1 MKLLD
6 NMTVRVSW
14 TLVLVTFSA
23 LLLLLSGLGLYA
35 VNYSQRELAA
45 FSAVNVDQQATLN
58 RGNSMMMSAR
68 IAMEDLHAQLV
79 DADGD
84 SGRRQ
89 AQQAA
94 VALGERLESAQRVL
108 AEFVALPAQPE
119 NEALIPPIAAS
130 VAALF
135 DEALIP
141 QQRALAE
148 GDIERFQALRSEAE
162 RLNAAFYADAVSF
175 FHTVEA
181 EGTQRYE
188 NFFSVANTVKLA
200 IILVL
205 LVAAAT
211 VVVVLWGVTVNVIR
225 PLGRVVDHCER
236 IAKGD
241 LSGVVERRGNNEIG
255 RLYAALGHMQEG
267 LAGTVSRVRRG
278 SQSIYGGT
286 QEIASGNQDL
296 SARTEEQAA
305 SLAETASSM
314 EELTSTVEQNADNAR
329 QASRLAEEASQ
340 TAGQGGEVVGQV
352 VETMREI
359 SDSSRQVTEIIGLI
373 DSIAFQ
379 TNILA
384 LNASVEA
391 ARAGEQGR
399 GFAVVAGEVRNLA
412 SRSGEAARQIREL
425 IDASVAKVDTG
436 SALVDRAGQT
446 MGEIVQAVQ
455 KVSDIMDEIA
465 SASQE
470 QSHGILQVNQAVTQ
484 MDQVTQQNAA
494 LVQQAASAAAAL
506 EEEAARLRESVAQ
519 FRVDE
524 TRGDDDLAR
533 WLPDLGSAR
542 GEARESRPQPAA
554 TPVAR
559 AQGDD
564 DDWES
569 F

>member
-35 VNYSQRELAA
+35 VNHSQRELAA
-45 FSAVNVDQQATLN
+45 FSAVNVDQQSTLN
-58 RGNSMMMSAR
+58 RANSMMMSTR
-68 IAMEDLHAQLV
+68 IAMENVHAQIL
-79 DADGD
+79 DADSD
-84 SGRRQ
+84 DERRQ
-89 AQQAA
+89 ARQAA
-94 VALGERLESAQRVL
+94 AALGERLANAEQVF

-119 NEALIPPIAAS
+119 NEALIPPIAES
-130 VAALF
+130 VRALF
-135 DEALIP
+135 DQALYP

-148 GDIERFQALRSEAE
+148 GTVERFQALRGEAE
-162 RLNAAFYADAVSF
+162 RLNAQFYADAVAF

-188 NFFSVANTVKLA
+188 SFFSVANAVKLA

-205 LVAAAT
+205 LIAAAT

-236 IAKGD
+236 IAEGD
-241 LSGVVERRGNNEIG
+241 LSETIESRGNNEIG
-255 RLYAALGHMQEG
+255 RLYGALGQMQAG
-267 LAGTVSRVRRG
+267 LSRTVSRVRQG

-329 QASRLAEEASQ
+329 QASRLAVEASQ
-340 TAGQGGEVVGQV
+340 TAGHGGEVVGQV

-425 IDASVAKVDTG
+425 IDASVAKVDAG
-436 SALVDRAGQT
+436 SSLVDRAGQT

-494 LVQQAASAAAAL
+494 LVQQAASAAGAL
-506 EEEAARLRESVAQ
+506 EEEAARLREAVSQ
-519 FRVDE
+519 FRVNDAD
-524 TRGDDDLAR
+524 GDDLAR
-533 WLPDLGSAR
+533 WLPDLGQRPRTTPAGSSSAK
-542 GEARESRPQPAA
+542 P
-554 TPVAR
+554 PVTSGR
-559 AQGDD
+559 QD

>member
-35 VNYSQRELAA
+35 VNHSQRELAA

-58 RGNSMMMSAR
+58 RANSMMLATR
-68 IAMEDLHAQLV
+68 IAMENTHARLRE
-79 DADGD
+79 ADG
-84 SGRRQ
+84 GAERRQ

-94 VALGERLESAQRVL
+94 AELGERLDTIEGVF
-108 AEFVALPAQPE
+108 AEFQALPAQPE
-119 NEALIPPIAAS
+119 NEALIPPIGAS
-130 VAALF
+130 VEALF
-135 DEALIP
+135 AQALYP

-148 GDIERFQALRSEAE
+148 GDVERFQALRETAD
-162 RLNAAFYADAVSF
+162 RLNAQFYADAVNF

-188 NFFSVANTVKLA
+188 NFFSVANAVKLA

-205 LVAAAT
+205 LVAAAI
-211 VVVVLWGVTVNVIR
+211 VVGVLWGVTVNVIR
-225 PLGRVVDHCER
+225 PLGRAVDHCER
-236 IAKGD
+236 IAEGD
-241 LSGVVERRGNNEIG
+241 LSAAIERRGNNEIG
-255 RLYAALGHMQEG
+255 RLYGALAQMQDG
-267 LAGTVSRVRRG
+267 LSRTVSRVRQG

-296 SARTEEQAA
+296 SARTEQQAA

-340 TAGQGGEVVGQV
+340 TAGHGGEVVGQV

-425 IDASVAKVDTG
+425 IDASVAKVDAG
-436 SALVDRAGQT
+436 SSLVDRAGQT

-484 MDQVTQQNAA
+484 MDQVTQQNAT
-494 LVQQAASAAAAL
+494 LVQQAASAAGAL
-506 EEEAARLRESVAQ
+506 EEEAARLREAVSQ
-519 FRVDE
+519 FRINE
-524 TRGDDDLAR
+524 TGSDDDLAR
-533 WLPDLGSAR
+533 WLPDLGGQKRPATSA
-542 GEARESRPQPAA
+542 PAA
-554 TPVAR
+554 RPPVAST
-559 AQGDD
+559 ASHPE